1 MADNKRTMR
10 TDNEGTTMTDNSGT
24 TTSDVKVQ
32 FSPVL
37 PHIFPNPE
45 PDLRVQFRPPLKL

>member
-1 MADNKRTMR
+1 MPIPLPLDTPILLERTC
-10 TDNEGTTMTDNSGT
+10 G
-24 TTSDVKVQ
+24 DVKVR

-45 PDLRVQFRPPLKL
+45 PDLRVQFRPPLELRT